1 MSVLVRE
8 AGPLVNTAAALAG
21 TLIGMLLRRIP
32 LTLQESVTKAM
43 SLAVI
48 AIGLSLALSHTDP
61 VLLTASAVLGMLI
74 GELTHIQEGFDRAG
88 EWLKRVLHSDESRF
102 GEGAVLATVVWCVG
116 PLAII
121 GAIDSGL
128 RGQNAILDAK
138 SVLDGVSAIFFA
150 STLGVGVIVGV
161 VALFFYEGGIA
172 LIATVAASVLTAAY
186 ISAISLVGGV
196 IVLAIGVNMLGLVR
210 IKVANLLPALAVAL
224 VITWLKLTLHLSL

>member
-1 MSVLVRE
+1 MSVWVRE

-21 TLIGMLLRRIP
+21 TLLGLMLRRIP
-32 LTLQESVTKAM
+32 PALQEGVTKAM
-43 SLAVI
+43 ALAVI
-48 AIGLSLALSHTDP
+48 AIGLSLALAHLDP

-88 EWLKRVLHSDESRF
+88 EWLKRILHSDESRF

-150 STLGVGVIVGV
+150 STLGIGVIVGV
-161 VALFFYEGGIA
+161 VALLFYEGGIA
-172 LIATVAASVLTAAY
+172 LVATVAASLLTAAY
-186 ISAISLVGGV
+186 ISAISMVGGV
-196 IVLAIGVNMLGLVR
+196 IVLAIGVNMLGISR
-210 IKVANLLPALAVAL
+210 MKVANLLPALVVAL
-224 VITWLKLTLHLSL
+224 VITWLKVALHLPL